1 MTGAG
6 RATTNQ
12 CAAARPIIGNS
23 AIMRHLCGMAER
35 VAVTQRAVLI
45 CGPSGAGKEVIAQLV
60 HQHSANP
67 GAPFVDVNCGAI
79 PEALFEAELFGSER
93 GAYTGSVASRCGHFE
108 MASTGTLF
116 LDEIGELPLALQP
129 KLLRALETR
138 TYRPVG
144 ASEIR
149 RFEGRIIAATHCDL
163 PAMIAA
169 GKFREDL
176 YYRLAVF
183 VLDVPGLEQR
193 REDIAD
199 LISHFAAC
207 QPRRLTFTPAAIDFL
222 CKRAWP
228 GQVREL
234 RNAIDRIAVLAETP
248 IVNIDV
254 LHKCLP
260 QRAQPQPVAQ
270 SLAEALLRLDGD
282 NKLAAAEKLLIDHA
296 LALSDGN
303 KAGAAR
309 LLGVSRKAIERR
321 MSARADRLQL
331 AQRCLDEGTR
341 LSECAD
347 FRDAIPALRLG
358 LDRLADVPFDDEQLR
373 LSLELNRL
381 LAVCHRSVDGW
392 LSADARSC
400 YQRALE
406 HARAL
411 GDEAA
416 LTALLFGIWT
426 TQLMSLEL
434 AGARATAQEMLQRA
448 QGTAQPELVSQAHLA
463 LANTLYWL
471 GDSQEALA
479 CLTRAGLIGAT
490 LHDGA
495 GSQGFDVVDLA
506 LTLEGLS
513 AFQMGAF
520 SRGRAA
526 WHRLIVRSGP
536 DNPHAFN
543 RVLALQGAAWLACLF
558 GDAERLGQLAADLEA
573 VADAHGFTFYR
584 GIGRVFL
591 ACTREPERT
600 PLAAEAALADGYEK
614 HMLSQGGYLFNCFQ
628 AWKRGE
634 LLLDAGA
641 AAECEALI
649 AQALELAVTHQ
660 DRAYLAELIEVRA
673 RALLAMG
680 DAAGAERELRS
691 ALSTAEV
698 LGAVP
703 ARLSAS
709 THLARLLA
717 GSGRAA
723 EGCALLGR
731 SLRGVENDMRV
742 TQFAQAAALQSEL
755 GAENSIAVPLKGRLH
770 AL

>member
-1 MTGAG
+1 MTGDA
-6 RATTNQ
+6 RANRP
-12 CAAARPIIGNS
+12 APARAVVGNS
-23 AIMRHLCGMAER
+23 AVMRHLCGMAER
-35 VAVTQRAVLI
+35 VALTQRALLI

-60 HQHSANP
+60 HQHSAARD
-67 GAPFVDVNCGAI
+67 APFVDVNCGAI
-79 PEALFEAELFGSER
+79 PEALFGAELFGSER
-93 GAYTGSVASRCGHFE
+93 GAYTGSVASRRGHFE
-108 MASTGTLF
+108 MASLGTLF

-129 KLLRALETR
+129 KLLRVLETR
-138 TYRPVG
+138 TYRAVG
-144 ASEIR
+144 SNEIR

-163 PAMIAA
+163 PAMIRA

-183 VLDVPGLEQR
+183 VLEVPGLDQR

-199 LISHFAAC
+199 LVSHFAAC

-222 CKRAWP
+222 CKRPWP

-234 RNAIDRIAVLAETP
+234 RNAIDRLAVLAESP
-248 IVNIDV
+248 IVNVEV

-260 QRAQPQPVAQ
+260 HQAAPQAVAQP
-270 SLAEALLRLDGD
+270 LAEALMRLDGD

-296 LALSDGN
+296 LRLSDGN
-303 KAGAAR
+303 KAAAAR
-309 LLGVSRKAIERR
+309 LLGVSRKAVERR
-321 MSARADRLQL
+321 MSAREDRLQL

-341 LSECAD
+341 LSECAE
-347 FRDAIPALRLG
+347 FRDAIPVLQHG
-358 LDRLADVPFDDEQLR
+358 LDKLADASLQDDQLR
-373 LSLELNRL
+373 LRLELHRL
-381 LAVCHRSVDGW
+381 LAVCHRSVNGW
-392 LSADARSC
+392 LSVDARSC

-406 HARAL
+406 HAHEL
-411 GDEAA
+411 GDEAEV
-416 LTALLFGIWT
+416 TTLLFGIWS

-434 AGARATAQEMLQRA
+434 AAARATAQEMLQRA
-448 QGTAQPELVSQAHLA
+448 QGSARPELVRQAHLA

-520 SRGRAA
+520 GRGRAA

-543 RVLALQGAAWLACLF
+543 RVLALQGAAWLACMF
-558 GDAERLGQLAADLEA
+558 GDAERLGPLASDLEA
-573 VADAHGFTFYR
+573 VAREHGFIFYR
-584 GIGRVFL
+584 GIGQVFL
-591 ACTREPERT
+591 ACTLKPGRT
-600 PLAAEAALADGYEK
+600 PLEAEAALADGYEK
-614 HMLSQGGYLFNCFQ
+614 HMLCQGGYLFNCFQ

-641 AAECEALI
+641 AAQCEALI
-649 AQALELAVTHQ
+649 AQALELAITQQ
-660 DRAYLAELIEVRA
+660 DRAYLAQLIEVRA

-717 GSGRAA
+717 DSGRAA
-723 EGCALLGR
+723 EGKALLGR
-731 SLRGVENDMRV
+731 SLRGVEVDMRV
-742 TQFAQAAALQSEL
+742 TQFAQAAALLSEL
-755 GAENSIAVPLKGRLH
+755 GAEGSIAVPMKGRVH
-770 AL
+770 GV

>member
-6 RATTNQ
+6 LATTNYG
-12 CAAARPIIGNS
+12 ASPRPVIGNS
-23 AIMRHLCGMAER
+23 AVMRHLCGMAER
-35 VAVTQRAVLI
+35 VAPTQRALLI

-60 HQHSANP
+60 HQRSAHP
-67 GAPFVDVNCGAI
+67 SAPFIDVNCGAI

-93 GAYTGSVASRCGHFE
+93 GAYTGSVASRRGHFE
-108 MASTGTLF
+108 TAGKGTLF

-144 ASEIR
+144 SSEIR

-163 PAMIAA
+163 PAMINA

-183 VLDVPGLEQR
+183 VLDVPGLDQR

-199 LISHFAAC
+199 LVCHFAAC

-222 CKRAWP
+222 CKHAWP

-234 RNAIDRIAVLAETP
+234 RNAIDRIAVLAETS

-254 LHKCLP
+254 LHQCLP
-260 QRAQPQPVAQ
+260 ERAQPRPTALP
-270 SLAEALLRLDGD
+270 LAEALMRLDGE

-296 LALSDGN
+296 LDLSDGN

-321 MSARADRLQL
+321 MSARTDRLQL
-331 AQRCLDEGTR
+331 AQRCLDEGRR
-341 LSECAD
+341 LSECAE
-347 FRDAIPALRLG
+347 FRAAIPALQHG
-358 LDRLADVPFDDEQLR
+358 LDKLADAPPSDDQLR
-373 LSLELNRL
+373 LRLELNRL
-381 LAVCHRSVDGW
+381 LAVCHRSVNGW
-392 LSADARSC
+392 LSVDARSC

-406 HARAL
+406 HAHAL
-411 GDEAA
+411 GDEPE

-448 QGTAQPELVSQAHLA
+448 QGTAHPELVSQAHLA

-479 CLTRAGLIGAT
+479 CLARAGLIGAT

-506 LTLEGLS
+506 LTLEGLA

-520 SRGRAA
+520 GRGRAA

-536 DNPHAFN
+536 DNPHPFN
-543 RVLALQGAAWLACLF
+543 RVLALQGAAWLACMF
-558 GDAERLGQLAADLEA
+558 GDAERLGQLATDLEA
-573 VADAHGFTFYR
+573 VARAHGFVFYR
-584 GIGRVFL
+584 GIGQVFM
-591 ACTREPERT
+591 ACTLT
-600 PLAAEAALADGYEK
+600 PGRLALAAEAALADGYER

-641 AAECEALI
+641 AAACESLI
-649 AQALELAVTHQ
+649 AQALELAITHQ

-717 GSGRAA
+717 GSGRTAEAA
-723 EGCALLGR
+723 ALLGR
-731 SLRGVENDMRV
+731 SLRGVEQDTRV
-742 TQFAQAAALQSEL
+742 TQFAQAAALLSEL
-755 GAENSIAVPLKGRLH
+755 GAENPITVPTKGRVHGL
-770 AL
+770 

>member
-1 MTGAG
+1 MMDGSRT
-6 RATTNQ
+6 
-12 CAAARPIIGNS
+12 AAIPHVPARRVVGHS
-23 AIMRHLCGMAER
+23 AAMRHLCGMAEC
-35 VAVTQRAVLI
+35 VALTQRALLI

-60 HQHSANP
+60 HQHSGSP
-67 GAPFVDVNCGAI
+67 GAPFIDVNCGAI

-93 GAYTGSVASRCGHFE
+93 GAYTGSVADRRGYFE
-108 MASTGTLF
+108 MAGKGTLF

-144 ASEIR
+144 SNSIR

-163 PAMIAA
+163 PAMISA

-183 VLDVPGLEQR
+183 VLDVPGLDQR

-199 LISHFAAC
+199 LVAHFAAC
-207 QPRRLTFTPAAIDFL
+207 QQRRLTFTPAAIDYL
-222 CKRAWP
+222 CKRPWP

-234 RNAIDRIAVLAETP
+234 RNAIDRLAVLAESS
-248 IVNIDV
+248 IVNIDA
-254 LHKCLP
+254 LHQCLP
-260 QRAQPQPVAQ
+260 QPAAPQPLARP
-270 SLAEALLRLDGD
+270 LAEALMELEGD

-296 LALSDGN
+296 LRVSDGN
-303 KAGAAR
+303 KTAAAR
-309 LLGVSRKAIERR
+309 LLGVSRKAVERR
-321 MSARADRLQL
+321 MSARLDRLQL
-331 AQRCLDEGTR
+331 AQRCLDEGMR
-341 LSECAD
+341 LFECSE
-347 FRDAIPALRLG
+347 FRDAIPLLQQG
-358 LDRLADVPFDDEQLR
+358 LDKLADISPHDDQLR
-373 LSLELNRL
+373 LRFELNRL
-381 LAVCHRSVDGW
+381 LAVCHRSVNGW
-392 LSADARSC
+392 LSVDARGC
-400 YQRALE
+400 YQRARE
-406 HARAL
+406 HAHEL
-411 GDEAA
+411 GDEAE

-448 QGTAQPELVSQAHLA
+448 QGTGRPELVSQAHLA

-506 LTLEGLS
+506 LTMEGLS

-520 SRGRAA
+520 ARGRAA
-526 WHRLIVRSGP
+526 WHRLIVRGGP

-558 GDAERLGQLAADLEA
+558 GDAERLGPLASDLESIA
-573 VADAHGFTFYR
+573 REHGFIFYR
-584 GIGRVFL
+584 GIGQVFL
-591 ACTREPERT
+591 ACTPRPDRK
-600 PLAAEAALADGYEK
+600 PLEAEAALADGYEK
-614 HMLSQGGYLFNCFQ
+614 HMLCQGGYLFNCFQ

-634 LLLDAGA
+634 LLLEAGA
-641 AAECEALI
+641 AARCEALI
-649 AQALELAVTHQ
+649 AHALELAITHQ

-680 DAAGAERELRS
+680 DAAGAERELRT

-703 ARLSAS
+703 ARLSAA

-717 GSGRAA
+717 DSGRVSEATA
-723 EGCALLGR
+723 MLAR
-731 SLRGVENDMRV
+731 ALRGVEEDMRV
-742 TQFAQAAALQSEL
+742 TQFAHAAALLAEL
-755 GAENSIAVPLKGRLH
+755 GAESTIAVPTKGRVYGL
-770 AL
+770 